1 MVERSFFSASLIYWN
16 FLSFYVNVFIRPSEV
31 NVAHISNSI
40 YFVNILPCLRGFW
53 PKLTAEF
60 FKTDIAHA

>member
-16 FLSFYVNVFIRPSEV
+16 FLSFYVNVFIWPSEV

-40 YFVNILPCLRGFW
+40 YCVNIFALLAGI
-53 PKLTAEF
+53 LA
-60 FKTDIAHA
+60 